1 MRIDDIVPEDFRE
14 RMKDHIEQAVEKGI
28 STVEAQFITK
38 DGRRIDVD
46 VTATALYDPISGDFV
61 RTRAFVRDIT
71 ERKKL
76 EGAIRESEEKYK
88 NLFDSLTD
96 SLFMLDT
103 EGRVTAV
110 NRKQEEVLGY
120 LRDIIMGRE
129 FPVILS
135 EGDRKKFAD
144 LLERTL
150 GGKNQPTVEVSVLSK
165 SGELLIMEMDIIG
178 IRKNEKMDF
187 LVIHLRDITN
197 KKELEGQLLRAERF
211 NALSHFSS
219 MLAHDLRNPIIG
231 IRQRLKSLQSII
243 ATSSPEATNRVLAD
257 IISSSELLLGL
268 INDVLDVYQNSYEDL
283 PLIFSTFPVAEVV
296 EEAVK
301 LLQIEAEEK
310 NIRVCL
316 HCEDRSAA
324 IHADM
329 RRLKRV
335 FINLMDNAIQYSD
348 AGGRVDI
355 TFRLTGGGGDLLF
368 TMEDEGIGIP
378 PSKLANIFEP
388 LYKVG
393 KKESTL
399 GTGLG
404 LYFCKVIVDAHGG
417 KIWAENRPEKGAV
430 FYITL
435 PVRGGEGHVH

>member
-1 MRIDDIVPEDFRE
+1 
-14 RMKDHIEQAVEKGI
+14 
-28 STVEAQFITK
+28 
-38 DGRRIDVD
+38 
-46 VTATALYDPISGDFV
+46 
-61 RTRAFVRDIT
+61 
-71 ERKKL
+71 
-76 EGAIRESEEKYK
+76 
-88 NLFDSLTD
+88 
-96 SLFMLDT
+96 
-103 EGRVTAV
+103 
-110 NRKQEEVLGY
+110 
-120 LRDIIMGRE
+120 
-129 FPVILS
+129 
-135 EGDRKKFAD
+135 
-144 LLERTL
+144 
-150 GGKNQPTVEVSVLSK
+150 
-165 SGELLIMEMDIIG
+165 
-178 IRKNEKMDF
+178 
-187 LVIHLRDITN
+187 VIHLRDITK
-197 KKELEGQLLRAERF
+197 KKELEGQLLRAERL

-231 IRQRLKSLQSII
+231 IRQRLKSLKSTIG
-243 ATSSPEATNRVLAD
+243 TSSPEATNRVLAD

-283 PLIFSTFPVAEVV
+283 PLIFSTFPVTEAV

-310 NIRVCL
+310 NMRVCL
-316 HCEDRSAA
+316 HCEDRSTT

-335 FINLMDNAIQYSD
+335 FINLLDNAIQYSD

-355 TFRLTGGGGDLLF
+355 TFRLTGGGGGELLF
-368 TMEDEGIGIP
+368 AIEDEGIGIP
-378 PSKLANIFEP
+378 PSKLASIFEP

-393 KKESTL
+393 KKESKR

-404 LYFCKVIVDAHGG
+404 LYFCKVIVDAHCG